1 MKKISQKLK
10 YYQIFS
16 ALSILLGA
24 ALMIYMIK
32 FENEP
37 GALPL
42 FLILMGIIGFIV
54 VNIKNKP

>member
-32 FENEP
+32 FENEL